1 MRPEHLQ
8 AYLNQIDSNFDR
20 FDTAKAE
27 EHLGE
32 LRRRLPCL
40 TTVIDQQ
47 DLVRL
52 ARQQAALAFFSQDI
66 WEMARWG
73 HAADTVLPEH
83 PWPDGF
89 GEDHPMR
96 QQLVL
101 LETVAIV
108 GPEERFLA
116 PPRGGG
122 IFWNGV
128 LLTEPKA
135 PLETPGLVQMA
146 GHTGEVVFSYWQDG
160 GAFREE
166 VLAPAGSRAKTIK
179 PPSWWGPKDTPKTPK
194 ASSMLV
200 SLSLV
205 GGFGS
210 TGQKPDS
217 PGNFLP
223 EVGEANGMLQ
233 ITGQQPELVVE
244 GDVVM
249 MESSRLESAPEL
261 TASATAP
268 TRPGFANPKDEKMV
282 APWDGMNLPTG
293 LGEVIYCDDT
303 ALNVKYNFDVIVRQ
317 EALAELYTG
326 AIEKQGWTKDIESID
341 SSNDVAVNFKKNGQT
356 LVLSAAFQQFDRK
369 FLVSMVLLD
378 F

>member
-1 MRPEHLQ
+1 MTFRRRLPVLALAVLSVPAAALEPCEIMRPEHLQ

-223 EVGEANGMLQ
+223 EVGEANGMLGFS
-233 ITGQQPELVVE
+233 TVGLVPIVNPV
-244 GDVVM
+244 GAFWQAALPIQFGSGFGADVYAGGALFFG
-249 MESSRLESAPEL
+249 STRLEFGGGGTTVQLSEGGSKRTIVLPQPHLGAEAIIPISAL
-261 TASATAP
+261 S
-268 TRPGFANPKDEKMV
+268 
-282 APWDGMNLPTG
+282 L
-293 LGEVIYCDDT
+293 
-303 ALNVKYNFDVIVRQ
+303 
-317 EALAELYTG
+317 
-326 AIEKQGWTKDIESID
+326 DI
-341 SSNDVAVNFKKNGQT
+341 
-356 LVLSAAFQQFDRK
+356 
-369 FLVSMVLLD
+369 
-378 F
+378 